1 MRRLFIGL
9 FIGLLLTS
17 CKTQYIEVEK
27 PVVVHDSIRVSSI
40 EHRTDTLWQN
50 TEVRITDTLWLD
62 TSTVATLG
70 MPVLHHERAT
80 EKTTDK
86 GQSSTSSKADT
97 VYVYVEKPV
106 PVTKTVEVEK
116 QLTKWQKTKM
126 DMGGMAIG
134 AVLLVVIVAIV
145 YAVIR
150 IRRMAK
156 PLP

>member
-1 MRRLFIGL
+1 MAL
-9 FIGLLLTS
+9 
-17 CKTQYIEVEK
+17 VEK

-80 EKTTDK
+80 EKTNDK

-116 QLTKWQKTKM
+116 PLTKWQKAKM

-134 AVLLVVIVAIV
+134 AVAIALIGLILYIIYKV
-145 YAVIR
+145 RAMSKI
-150 IRRMAK
+150 
-156 PLP
+156 